1 MGQKCFGRQSAPKS
15 KSNSKIVPNKVQF
28 VNLGEIHMK
37 ERKAEKDYAH
47 ILNDMMK
54 DLDGFKINSFDIV
67 TIKYQRRLEE
77 WKQT

>member
-15 KSNSKIVPNKVQF
+15 KINSKIVPKLVQN
-28 VNLGEIHMK
+28 VK
-37 ERKAEKDYAH
+37 EEKTMEERQAKRDYAH